1 MDKDILEKFSTHLK
15 SVLVRAYTLAHEL
28 QHSVITP
35 EHLLWSLLT
44 EKGSIG
50 AEILHKAKVSP
61 DRVRAALVG
70 NHARMKQNEPEN
82 PIPKL
87 APTTKRVIEKAVL
100 AANLYEHKYVGTE
113 HLLSGMLQLE
123 DPGIEQVLENERVDR
138 KNLRNQLA
146 AILKSTSKFPDLT
159 DGVSAGDGA
168 PRGGGT
174 RSKERETNKKPAKR
188 GDKTP
193 ALDFFSIDLTAA
205 EAQKRIDPVIGRDKE
220 IERVIQILSRRTKNN
235 PLLLGD
241 PGVGKTAIVEGLARR
256 IVHGEVPLVLRDKRL
271 LSLDLPMVVAG
282 TIYRGEFE
290 GRLKQVIDEVKAHP
304 EIFLFIDELHTIV
317 GAGSASG
324 SLDAANI
331 LKPALARGDIR
342 CIGATTREEYKK
354 HIEGDAALDRRFQ
367 PVQVSEPTA
376 EETLQILRGIRAN
389 YESFHGVKI
398 SDAAL
403 EAAVRLADRY
413 LQDRYFPDKSID
425 LMDEAAAAVRVR
437 ARISDQEKKLGET
450 EEEISGVR
458 RKKQEA
464 VSSEKFVEALE
475 LKEREMELGRSLEEL
490 RKTAA
495 TRRAPA
501 GRVGEREVAA
511 VVSRMTGMPLSDIAA
526 GERTRLLN
534 LEAELKRRVVGQD
547 EVIHGVSEYIRRARA
562 GLTDGK
568 RPLASFLFMGPSGV
582 GKTELAKAI
591 AEVVF
596 GSADALTRLDMSEFG
611 ESFTVSKLIGSPAGY
626 VGYRDSTKL
635 TDQIKRRPY
644 SVVLFDEIEKA
655 HPDVLNLLLQVLE
668 DGVLTDATGKRVSF
682 KNSAVI
688 LTSNVGIERFIR
700 GPMGFSEDKSEDM
713 AKDIAREAQTSFR
726 PEMLNRLDRLF
737 VFRPLERRDL
747 ETIVEMELAKL
758 RLRLADR
765 NMALDV
771 SPKVVTHLAGMSFN
785 PEQGARGIRR
795 LIQSEVEGPLAEH
808 LIADEKSAKRK
819 KLAVNLRGKILQFRS
834 Q

>member
-50 AEILHKAKVSP
+50 AEILHKVKISP
-61 DRVRAALVG
+61 ERLRAALAVSG
-70 NHARMKQNEPEN
+70 ARAKRDELEN

-87 APTTKRVIEKAVL
+87 APATKRIIEKAVL
-100 AANLYEHKYVGTE
+100 TANLHEHKYVGTE
-113 HLLSGMLQLE
+113 HLLASMLQME
-123 DPGIEQVLENERVDR
+123 DQGIEQALENERVDR
-138 KNLRNQLA
+138 KNLKNQLSMV
-146 AILKSTSKFPDLT
+146 LKSTSKFPDLA
-159 DGVSAGDGA
+159 DGVAAGDA
-168 PRGGGT
+168 PGRLIKQ
-174 RSKERETNKKPAKR
+174 KEREAAKKPAKR
-188 GDKTP
+188 QDKTP
-193 ALDFFSIDLTAA
+193 ALDFFSTDLGAA
-205 EAQKRIDPVIGRDKE
+205 EAQKRIDPVVGRESE

-241 PGVGKTAIVEGLARR
+241 PGVGKTAIVEGLAKR
-256 IVHGEVPLVLRDKRL
+256 IVEGEVPSVLRDKRVL
-271 LSLDLPMVVAG
+271 ALDLPMLVAG

-304 EIFLFIDELHTIV
+304 EIILFIDELHTIA

-354 HIEGDAALDRRFQ
+354 HIEGDSALDRRFQ

-376 EETLQILRGIRAN
+376 EETVQILRGVRAG
-389 YESFHGVKI
+389 YESFHSVKI

-403 EAAVRLADRY
+403 LAAVRFAERY
-413 LQDRYFPDKSID
+413 LQDRYFPDKAID
-425 LMDEAAAAVRVR
+425 LLDEAAAAVRVR
-437 ARISDQEKKLGET
+437 VRTSEGEKKLRET
-450 EEEISGVR
+450 EGEITEV
-458 RKKQEA
+458 RKKKQDA
-464 VSSEKFVEALE
+464 VAGEKFVEALE
-475 LKEREMELGRSLEEL
+475 LKEKEVALVGSLDEL
-490 RKTAA
+490 RKTAVA
-495 TRRAPA
+495 PPRR
-501 GRVGEREVAA
+501 GRVGPKEIAA
-511 VVSRMTGMPLSDIAA
+511 VVSRVTGVPASEIAA
-526 GERTRLLN
+526 EERAHLLN
-534 LEAELKRRVVGQD
+534 LESELKKRVVGQD

-591 AEVVF
+591 SEVVF
-596 GSADALTRLDMSEFG
+596 GSAESMHRLDMSEFG

-655 HPDVLNLLLQVLE
+655 HPDVLNLLLQILE

-682 KNSAVI
+682 KNSIVI
-688 LTSNVGIERFIR
+688 LTSNVGIERFLR
-700 GPMGFSEDKSEDM
+700 GPMGFSEGEAEDLK
-713 AKDIAREAQTSFR
+713 KDITKEAESSFR
-726 PEMLNRLDRLF
+726 PEMLNRLDRIF
-737 VFRPLERRDL
+737 VFRALDPSDLGAIVGLELERLKSRLAERDL
-747 ETIVEMELAKL
+747 TLEF
-758 RLRLADR
+758 
-765 NMALDV
+765 
-771 SPKVVTHLAGMSFN
+771 SSKVIGHLAAKSVD

-795 LIQSEVEGPLAEH
+795 LIQTEIEGPLAERMLSDQGTSKLKR
-808 LIADEKSAKRK
+808 LIVD
-819 KLAVNLRGKILQFRS
+819 LRGKTLAFRA